1 MRCAARHTA
10 PDVAAAHGPGRAPA
24 RARVSSRDAASSSG
38 HLPGARLDP
47 RDALSGSGHAGAQHP
62 QHGASADPA
71 RGCGR
76 PRPAA
81 AQRPPGHRGLRAD
94 RQVPYA
100 YDWQSAGVP
109 WYFPTTAEALR
120 AGRGDCESRAVVLA
134 SILTAKGIPNEL
146 RLSFDHIWVD
156 YPGKQANAL
165 ENAGVQFA
173 GVAERALLH
182 PLAQGLPAGTGGPRP
197 AGDLLDAGAGV
208 ARAAPRRRPLAHR
221 ALERARAAARRRPAR
236 RGRAAAGRRG
246 PGAGGPVAAPAP
258 RGGPGAPARSRRRSA
273 PEPPSSWPA
282 ALPGPGGCDTLCPH
296 PDVRLKESS

>member
-1 MRCAARHTA
+1 M
-10 PDVAAAHGPGRAPA
+10 
-24 RARVSSRDAASSSG
+24 
-38 HLPGARLDP
+38 L
-47 RDALSGSGHAGAQHP
+47 
-62 QHGASADPA
+62 
-71 RGCGR
+71 
-76 PRPAA
+76 
-81 AQRPPGHRGLRAD
+81 D

-173 GVAERALLH
+173 GRAERPLLH
-182 PLAQGLPAGTGGPRP
+182 PLAQGLPPGPGDRRP
-197 AGDLLDAGAGV
+197 GGDLLDAGAGV
-208 ARAAPRRRPLAHR
+208 AGAAARRRPLAHP

-236 RGRAAAGRRG
+236 RGRAAAGPDAAGRRRSDR
-246 PGAGGPVAAPAP
+246 GARAQGGA
-258 RGGPGAPARSRRRSA
+258 GAPARSRRRSA
-273 PEPPSSWPA
+273 PEPPSRGPP
-282 ALPGPGGCDTLCPH
+282 LRPGRAGAIRSSASRL
-296 PDVRLKESS
+296 RLKEAS

>member
-1 MRCAARHTA
+1 MLPRRAVIFLALAWILVMLYPDPGMLVRSIRNTARPQIQPEA
-10 PDVAAAHGPGRAPA
+10 VAGLA
-24 RARVSSRDAASSSG
+24 RR
-38 HLPGARLDP
+38 LPNDP
-47 RDALSGSGHAGAQHP
+47 RAIEAYVLG
-62 QHGASADPA
+62 
-71 RGCGR
+71 
-76 PRPAA
+76 
-81 AQRPPGHRGLRAD
+81 

-120 AGRGDCESRAVVLA
+120 TGRGDCESRAVVLA

-156 YPGKQANAL
+156 YPGKQSNAL

-182 PLAQGLPAGTGGPRP
+182 PLAQGLPAGTGGPGP

-221 ALERARAAARRRPAR
+221 ALERFRAAARRRPAR
-236 RGRAAAGRRG
+236 RGRAAAGPDAARAPAGWSRR
-246 PGAGGPVAAPAP
+246 PRPEAAPA
-258 RGGPGAPARSRRRSA
+258 RRHARAAAARLSRRVGARSARAGRVRY
-273 PEPPSSWPA
+273 
-282 ALPGPGGCDTLCPH
+282 ALPT
-296 PDVRLKESS
+296 S